1 MERGGNCM
9 NGRLFWGF
17 ILILL
22 GVGLLLDQTGYINFG
37 DIISLYWPCILI
49 LIGIF
54 GLFDRK
60 SSKVWNSVLVIFG
73 VLMQMRR
80 LDYIDVDIFRLLFPI
95 ILIVVGISIIF
106 NYGVKKNNNFADSE
120 KRGRSNISMEDTVDL
135 FVIFSAI
142 DTLNQSQTFKG
153 GKISAIFGGIDLDL
167 RKAKLNNNEAFMD
180 VTALFGGVD
189 ILVPDDWRVE
199 MMGTPIL
206 GGWDNNT
213 KPNLDPNAPV
223 LKIRGTPIFGGIE
236 VK

>member
-1 MERGGNCM
+1 MS
-9 NGRLFWGF
+9 GRLFWGF

-60 SSKVWNSVLVIFG
+60 SSKVWNSILVIFG

-95 ILIVVGISIIF
+95 ILIVVGTSIIF
-106 NYGVKKNNNFADSE
+106 NNGVKKNNNSPDSE
-120 KRGRSNISMEDTVDL
+120 RWGRSSISMEDTVDL
-135 FVIFSAI
+135 FVVFSAI
-142 DTLNQSQTFKG
+142 DTLNQSQIFKG
-153 GKISAIFGGIDLDL
+153 GKISAVFGGIDLDL